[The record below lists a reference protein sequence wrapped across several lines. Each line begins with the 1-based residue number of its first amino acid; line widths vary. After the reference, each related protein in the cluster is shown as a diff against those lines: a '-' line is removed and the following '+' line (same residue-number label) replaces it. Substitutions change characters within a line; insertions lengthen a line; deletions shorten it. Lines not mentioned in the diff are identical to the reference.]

1 MLFVTRRLLVLLAG
15 VAVAAPVCGQSP
27 SEDHFEKRVRPLL
40 AARCVRCH
48 GAEKTRGGLRLDSAK
63 GIAKGGNSGPVVVAG
78 KPEKSLLIDAVRQT
92 GDLKMPPK
100 EKLQEREVA
109 DLAVWIK
116 AGAAWPGPAIAGAIP
131 AANSFWAFQPV
142 KPVEPPPVQD
152 VSWAQSPV
160 DRFVLARLEAA
171 GLRPAPPADKRT
183 LLRRVSFDLTG
194 LPPSPAAV
202 DAFLADDSTDA
213 FARVVDRL
221 LASPHYGERWGRHW
235 LDVVRYAETTAND
248 ANAVM
253 RYAWRYRDY
262 VVEAFNRDRPYD
274 QFIIEQLAGDLLA
287 AEGDARQRAGR
298 VIATG
303 FLMVG
308 PKALAETDKEQSRL
322 DIVDDQLDVTG
333 RAFLGLTIGCA
344 RCHDH
349 KFDPIPTMDY
359 YALAGIFRSTEVFR
373 DEARNAS
380 FWQEWPQPAS
390 GGEPPLVVMAPKE
403 GTPTDLRVHLRGNRH
418 NLGQLAPR
426 RFLQALDGE
435 AQALNSKQS
444 GRLELARWIAS
455 PDNPL
460 TARVMVNRI
469 WQHHFGTGL
478 VATSDNF
485 GSRGEKPSH
494 PELLD
499 WLAADFVRS
508 GWSIKALHRRLLL
521 SASYQMS
528 GRPDPEAVK
537 LDPNTRLLWRMPR
550 QRLDAE
556 AIRDAMLAVSGRLDP
571 ALGGG
576 ESGELLFRE
585 GEVIDGKRDFFRPN
599 RVNADHVIY
608 TNLRRRS
615 LYLPVVRNAQPDLLA
630 LFDGADPN
638 GVTAVRND
646 TTVASQA
653 MFLLNHPFVREQA
666 LHFARRVLG
675 GGASCE
681 EERVAA
687 AYRLALTRLPDA
699 TEGREAVAFLQRY
712 TAIAVGKG
720 RKAEDARLAAL
731 QSLCQSLLTR
741 NEFLYVE

>member
-1 MLFVTRRLLVLLAG
+1 LSCVLACLAIG
-15 VAVAAPVCGQSP
+15 VPVWGRSP
-27 SEDHFEKRVRPLL
+27 AEDRFEKRVRPLL

-48 GAEKTRGGLRLDSAK
+48 GPQKAKAGLRLDSAA
-63 GIAKGGNSGPVVVAG
+63 GLARGGKRGAAIVPG
-78 KPEKSLLIDAVRQT
+78 KPEKSLLIEAVQQS
-92 GDLKMPPK
+92 GDLKMPPS
-100 EKLQEREVA
+100 EKLQEQEIA
-109 DLAVWIK
+109 DLTLWIRS
-116 AGAAWPGPAIAGAIP
+116 GAAWPGPGIAVPMP
-131 AANSFWAFQPV
+131 AAKDFWAFQPV
-142 KPVEPPPVQD
+142 KAVEPPAVRD
-152 VSWAQSPV
+152 LSAVKSPV
-160 DRFVLARLEAA
+160 DRFILARLEAV
-171 GLRPAPPADKRT
+171 GLRPALPADKRT

-194 LPPSPAAV
+194 LPPTPAEI
-202 DAFLADDSTDA
+202 DAFLADDSPDA

-235 LDVVRYAETTAND
+235 LDVVRFAESTAND

-262 VVEAFNRDRPYD
+262 VVAAFNKDKPYD
-274 QFIIEQLAGDLLA
+274 QFIIEQLGGDLLPA
-287 AEGDARQRAGR
+287 PADARVRAEQ

-303 FLMVG
+303 FLMIG

-349 KFDPIPTMDY
+349 KFDPIPTLDY

-373 DEARNAS
+373 DENRNAS
-380 FWQEWPQPAS
+380 FWQEWELPAA

-403 GTPTDLRVHLRGNRH
+403 GNPTDLRVHLRGNRH
-418 NLGQLAPR
+418 NLGQPAPR
-426 RFLQALDGE
+426 QFLHVLGGDSHPL
-435 AQALNSKQS
+435 LNRRHS
-444 GRLELARWIAS
+444 GRLELARWIAAR
-455 PDNPL
+455 DNPL
-460 TARVMVNRI
+460 TARVLVNRV

-499 WLAADFVRS
+499 WLAGDFVRS
-508 GWSIKALHRRLLL
+508 GWSIKALHKRLLL

-528 GRPDPEAVK
+528 DAIDPQAIK
-537 LDPNTRLLWRMPR
+537 IDPNARLLWRMPR
-550 QRLDAE
+550 QRLEGE
-556 AIRDAMLAVSGRLDP
+556 AIRDAMLAISGRLDS
-571 ALGGG
+571 AIGGND
-576 ESGELLFRE
+576 SGELLFKE
-585 GEVIDGKRDFFRPN
+585 GEVIDRKRDFFRPN
-599 RVNADHVIY
+599 RVQADHAIY
-608 TNLRRRS
+608 TTSRRRS

-666 LHFARRVLG
+666 MHFARRLLG
-675 GGASCE
+675 DPASRE
-681 EERVAA
+681 EDHIAA
-687 AYRLALTRLPDA
+687 AYRLAL
-699 TEGREAVAFLQRY
+699 GRMPQAEECHEAIAFLQQY
-712 TAIAVGKG
+712 AAIALRKG
-720 RKAEDARLAAL
+720 RKAEEARLAAW
-731 QSLCQSLLTR
+731 QSFCQSLLTR